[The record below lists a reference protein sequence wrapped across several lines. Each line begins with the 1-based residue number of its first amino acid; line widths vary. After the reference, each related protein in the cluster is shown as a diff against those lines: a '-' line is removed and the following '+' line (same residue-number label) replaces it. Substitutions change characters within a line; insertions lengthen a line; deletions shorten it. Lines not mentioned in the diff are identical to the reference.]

1 MKVRHAQIDG
11 HIRGHEKYEDL
22 VNILRE
28 MYGSSSDASMI
39 RFMEGVQDVFR
50 SEVESRS
57 GRGET
62 SQGEGWRREQKDA
75 FSGRGAKWVKVDKD
89 SEVWTG
95 LVAKLSEW
103 EELGESVE
111 SYRVN
116 INQAGYAWMR
126 YSGPRA
132 DNMAAFEVR
141 IGGSKIDHPKHLYLV
156 KGDIATSLEKLGG
169 TPVSRSL
176 ES

>member
-28 MYGSSSDASMI
+28 MYGSSEDASMI

-57 GRGET
+57 GRGVA

-95 LVAKLSEW
+95 LVAKLDEW

-116 INQAGYAWMR
+116 ITEAGYAWMR

-141 IGGSKIDHPKHLYLV
+141 VGGSKIDHPKHLYLV
-156 KGDIATSLEKLGG
+156 KGDVAMSLEKLGG

-176 ES
+176 EG